1 MSMLG
6 KRAATVVAVLAMAL
20 GLGVGGSAAFGATT
34 TTTTANNEHII
45 ISLVGTGNTLT
56 GPVALTGFVNDVGT
70 DTSSSNQD
78 VLHLSGGTLVI
89 GHHSLENGGTFT
101 EIDNSCVFRVT
112 DFGTWHVVDGTR
124 AYSDVAGHG
133 TYTETG
139 TVTFPSNGTGGCD
152 FNANPLVALV
162 IHANGNLHNA

>member
-6 KRAATVVAVLAMAL
+6 KRAAAVVGVLAMAV
-20 GLGVGGSAAFGATT
+20 GLGIGGSAAFGAAT
-34 TTTTANNEHII
+34 TTTTANSEHII
-45 ISLVGTGNTLT
+45 ISLVGTGNTIS

-70 DTSSSNQD
+70 DVSSGNQD

-101 EIDNSCVFRVT
+101 EIGNSCVFRVT
-112 DFGTWHVVDGTR
+112 DFGTWHVIDGTR
-124 AYSDVAGHG
+124 AYSDVTGHG

-139 TVTFPSNGTGGCD
+139 TLTFPTNSTGGCNL
-152 FNANPLVALV
+152 NANPLAAFVV
-162 IHANGNLHNA
+162 HATGNLNNG